1 VTAVSTAAASTAAS
15 DAELLVRS
23 VQLPWLPQPRGPAAM
38 VMADLLWEHPQLV
51 SQLSATWDAI
61 VRHLGPSPTE
71 RLLHAVGELLHLC
84 LAQPPCTSA
93 VPPAVSAALQ
103 TLDWAFGL
111 HAPTPMDDDGIDGAV
126 PTALQADLVA
136 ALFTT
141 PPTSLPELTAALS
154 AWYRRLETIVE
165 APNAR
170 AASQR
175 LETRCAALVRL
186 QHPLLEVPAQYG
198 DKRWPALDQH
208 HLIERFD
215 ARVAVHVD
223 AVTGEMTRVITMRAD
238 DGSAHAFALR
248 AAPPLRPQAPLALE
262 RIGQLAQLLTAQLLK
277 AREARRRALLV
288 HVPANVRLGEGLS
301 LAADGNM
308 SRISLAGALAALR
321 ADGTQSA
328 HATAI
333 AHQRALARAPAHE
346 DAATRK
352 LRLREAFNEAVA
364 ATPESVLSRL
374 LHGCAPSAGVQWELQ
389 RRITSQLGLHAL
401 LTHALQL
408 RTLTPETIILRRD
421 AGAAELLEFA
431 LVAPTAAHEAASA
444 PSVPFRLTRALQQFI
459 TPLGID
465 GPFSGAFCAAAE
477 CFANHSKCPL
487 SQWLDALA
495 RSEHG
500 GGGRDSATSAAG
512 AAAAADLV
520 PWGVSGAQ
528 AAERMQQ
535 LSPALLTRAAPS
547 KGPSADVHTDVHAN
561 VRALVEAATNPDALS
576 AMPSAFQA
584 WL

>member
-1 VTAVSTAAASTAAS
+1 
-15 DAELLVRS
+15 
-23 VQLPWLPQPRGPAAM
+23 
-38 VMADLLWEHPQLV
+38 
-51 SQLSATWDAI
+51 
-61 VRHLGPSPTE
+61 
-71 RLLHAVGELLHLC
+71 
-84 LAQPPCTSA
+84 
-93 VPPAVSAALQ
+93 
-103 TLDWAFGL
+103 
-111 HAPTPMDDDGIDGAV
+111 
-126 PTALQADLVA
+126 
-136 ALFTT
+136 
-141 PPTSLPELTAALS
+141 
-154 AWYRRLETIVE
+154 
-165 APNAR
+165 
-170 AASQR
+170 
-175 LETRCAALVRL
+175 
-186 QHPLLEVPAQYG
+186 
-198 DKRWPALDQH
+198 
-208 HLIERFD
+208 
-215 ARVAVHVD
+215 
-223 AVTGEMTRVITMRAD
+223 
-238 DGSAHAFALR
+238 
-248 AAPPLRPQAPLALE
+248 
-262 RIGQLAQLLTAQLLK
+262 LLK

-495 RSEHG
+495 RRRFGALGRQRCAG
-500 GGGRDSATSAAG
+500 GGAH
-512 AAAAADLV
+512 AAALA
-520 PWGVSGAQ
+520 
-528 AAERMQQ
+528 
-535 LSPALLTRAAPS
+535 RAAHTRRAKQGALGRRAHGRARQRACPRRGGHQPRRTVCHALRLPGMALRQPRES
-547 KGPSADVHTDVHAN
+547 CPPTSQRRSAR
-561 VRALVEAATNPDALS
+561 RAVGRRHFCEWRTACEAAPQSCACYPLPQLRLRGTRCSGRWSKKRKIIARPQNRLEFHCRAPYR
-576 AMPSAFQA
+576 PRYHHR
-584 WL
+584 